1 MTSLKKT
8 LIVATAVLGL
18 AVLLSLPTSAD
29 DGDKKAPPKKK
40 KPSSGY
46 RDDIDN
52 DSGYES

>member
-1 MTSLKKT
+1 MRKQNEKKG
-8 LIVATAVLGL
+8 IV
-18 AVLLSLPTSAD
+18 
-29 DGDKKAPPKKK
+29 PPKKK